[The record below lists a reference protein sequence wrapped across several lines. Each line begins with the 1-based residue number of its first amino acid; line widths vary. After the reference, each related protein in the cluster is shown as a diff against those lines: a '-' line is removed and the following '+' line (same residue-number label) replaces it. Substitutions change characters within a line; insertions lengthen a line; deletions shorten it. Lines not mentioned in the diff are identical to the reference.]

1 MSQKEEQK
9 NKEVVIDDISKL
21 LNNSA
26 VKEHTI
32 RVDPNDSSLVMK
44 VQVRELSFFD
54 MQNAIKSFINLTSSG
69 EVEIDLA
76 GYWKYMYDKCIV
88 STEPSLSLTQLIG
101 LNAYVG
107 SQLATVLPQPT
118 ELLKYWPFRGRASE

>member
-107 SQLATVLPQPT
+107 SQLTTVLPQPT
-118 ELLKYWPFRGRASE
+118 ELLAGPLGVGASE

>member
-1 MSQKEEQK
+1 VSQKEEQK

-107 SQLATVLPQPT
+107 SQLTTVLPQPT
-118 ELLKYWPFRGRASE
+118 ELLAGPLGVGASE

>member
-1 MSQKEEQK
+1 VSQKEEQK

-107 SQLATVLPQPT
+107 SQLTTVLPQPT
-118 ELLKYWPFRGRASE
+118 ELLAGPLEAGASE

>member
-9 NKEVVIDDISKL
+9 DKEVVIDDISKL

-107 SQLATVLPQPT
+107 SQLTTVLPQPT
-118 ELLKYWPFRGRASE
+118 ELLAGPLGVGASE

>member
-9 NKEVVIDDISKL
+9 SKEVVIDDISKL
-21 LNNSA
+21 LNSSA

-32 RVDPNDSSLVMK
+32 RVDPDDSSLVMK

-88 STEPSLSLTQLIG
+88 STEPALSLTQLIG

-107 SQLATVLPQPT
+107 SQLTAVLPQPT
-118 ELLKYWPFRGRASE
+118 ELLAGPLGAGASE